1 MPTVN
6 ALGRCLLNVL
16 DPAMAVDRRVA
27 VKHAPSVLKDRDGR
41 RSFDWP
47 RSTPTTQRVSRG
59 KKTSD
64 HTLSAKLIR
73 HTSRHICGIGAWRLG
88 FVASVSHVIPAATC
102 NSLERKGNVCD
113 KLRHE
118 NDLGHRTNTLILLE
132 RAKGIEPSTYSLGS

>member
-1 MPTVN
+1 
-6 ALGRCLLNVL
+6 
-16 DPAMAVDRRVA
+16 MAV
-27 VKHAPSVLKDRDGR
+27 G
-41 RSFDWP
+41 SFDWP